1 MVTGLLL
8 FQISAEAGIDEVF
21 VEVKTFMDSK
31 QWWSASSHVTAW
43 LSVFFFLHCAVGISS
58 CCHIGCLCTTKFIT
72 VMYYFIVRE
81 KFCDGV

>member
-31 QWWSASSHVTAW
+31 QW
-43 LSVFFFLHCAVGISS
+43 
-58 CCHIGCLCTTKFIT
+58 
-72 VMYYFIVRE
+72 
-81 KFCDGV
+81 